1 MADYRALAQALDPY
15 AMDTGGI
22 TPDTIKALKT
32 VNKSPNLLGMIA
44 DIGRGGL
51 SNLESLVRGGV
62 AQFGGTPV
70 DTLNTIRTPY
80 PMEVMGDVNYAPDKQ
95 VYGGTKDILG
105 MMPKRVTQARPE
117 TAGMEELGTVMG
129 PGLAKGVAPAVK
141 GYASLLG
148 NEVNAGMTG
157 QPTRSIIGQITPK
170 PLQLDVYH
178 GTPHTLPPTER
189 NPLGEFDA
197 SKIGTGEGAQAY
209 GHGIYTAENPKVAI
223 EYKKALSTPEVVL
236 KDGTRITNPQTG
248 SPEDVAKAW
257 LEEAYLNGD
266 KTPFDTAI
274 KKVAMLRNSANS
286 PQQFDGA
293 LNVLNEWK
301 KSGASVDL
309 GGNLYKADLPD
320 EMIPKMLDWDKPIT
334 PMGNLQ
340 IKPVVK
346 DYNGPYGTG
355 EYGGYA
361 WHLGDIQIDKAFRT
375 PENAQKYAP
384 YGNQLIKELNAITGT
399 PTGHA
404 ELLQKAGIPGIKYL
418 DEGSR
423 RPGVTSMTQ
432 AQLDTRI
439 DILKKDID
447 SGLGNQDRMKQ
458 ILSAL
463 EAERASHS
471 NLTRNFVVFPGEEQ
485 NIKILERNA
494 EKTTK

>member
-170 PLQLDVYH
+170 PLQIV
-178 GTPHTLPPTER
+178 PT
-189 NPLGEFDA
+189 
-197 SKIGTGEGAQAY
+197 
-209 GHGIYTAENPKVAI
+209 
-223 EYKKALSTPEVVL
+223 
-236 KDGTRITNPQTG
+236 
-248 SPEDVAKAW
+248 DVAKRIDMPVNLPTSKEFVKAV
-257 LEEAYLNGD
+257 END
-266 KTPFDTAI
+266 P
-274 KKVAMLRNSANS
+274 SAQITSEGLLINLKRS
-286 PQQFDGA
+286 QNPQQSGLESVRTGVFYLPENQASNLKHYRGKTNYGGSEPIEGQTLYKNPLFVKGA
-293 LNVLNEWK
+293 TGGKAPEMAYAQLTDKAQLKELQDDVFK
-301 KSGASVDL
+301 AIHGPRDIKVDL
-309 GGNLYKADLPD
+309 VQQFLDKHAPDL
-320 EMIPKMLDWDKPIT
+320 
-334 PMGNLQ
+334 
-340 IKPVVK
+340 K
-346 DYNGPYGTG
+346 DYAHY
-355 EYGGYA
+355 
-361 WHLGDIQIDKAFRT
+361 IIDNSK
-375 PENAQKYAP
+375 Q
-384 YGNQLIKELNAITGT
+384 GNQLKYALQEAAVAHKVREAGHDAVLGYGKGRGDKGEFFSEVFDVRESHYPTPQGDYELMPQFENKIK
-399 PTGHA
+399 
-404 ELLQKAGIPGIKYL
+404 
-418 DEGSR
+418 
-423 RPGVTSMTQ
+423 
-432 AQLDTRI
+432 
-439 DILKKDID
+439 
-447 SGLGNQDRMKQ
+447 
-458 ILSAL
+458 
-463 EAERASHS
+463 
-471 NLTRNFVVFPGEEQ
+471 
-485 NIKILERNA
+485 
-494 EKTTK
+494 

>member
-22 TPDTIKALKT
+22 TPDTIKALQT
-32 VNKSPNLLGMIA
+32 INKSPNLLGMIA

-320 EMIPKMLDWDKPIT
+320 EMIPKMLDWDKPLSEQ
-334 PMGNLQ
+334 PKNVQEALAKYDPDMYHPSGN
-340 IKPVVK
+340 
-346 DYNGPYGTG
+346 DYS
-355 EYGGYA
+355 
-361 WHLGDIQIDKAFRT
+361 
-375 PENAQKYAP
+375 PEERGQWIYMRLANSTTQKNASKK
-384 YGNQLIKELNAITGT
+384 LTEM
-399 PTGHA
+399 
-404 ELLQKAGIPGIKYL
+404 GIPGIKYL

-423 RPGVTSMTQ
+423 QPGVASMTQ
-432 AQLDTRI
+432 AQLDARI
-439 DILKKDID
+439 STLKKDID

-458 ILSAL
+458 ILSSL
-463 EAERASHS
+463 EQERASHPK
-471 NLTRNFVVFPGEEQ
+471 LTHNFVVFPGEEQ

>member
-1 MADYRALAQALDPY
+1 MPDYRALAQALDPY

-178 GTPHTLPPTER
+178 GSPHRFPPTER

-197 SKIGTGEGAQAY
+197 SKIGTGEGAQSY
-209 GHGIYTAENPKVAI
+209 GYGIYTAENPSVAREYLI
-223 EYKKALSTPEVVL
+223 ENNWFDTSKATYKGKPIDYWYDKAQRDQDLAIRTNNKQLLEDSNVRLGYWENIMTHTPPEKVL
-236 KDGTRITNPQTG
+236 KTVSDPDYGWDKATEYAKSIELDKFKGIPQ
-248 SPEDVAKAW
+248 
-257 LEEAYLNGD
+257 
-266 KTPFDTAI
+266 
-274 KKVAMLRNSANS
+274 
-286 PQQFDGA
+286 
-293 LNVLNEWK
+293 
-301 KSGASVDL
+301 SGAF
-309 GGNLYKADLPD
+309 YKADLPD
-320 EMIPKMLDWDKPIT
+320 EKIAKMLDYDLPLHQQPPEVQAAVEKLIGLKVDKTKLNEFDDALLNALQTDNTIIPKQPT
-334 PMGNLQ
+334 NPMGYDLLRMLGKNDQEVARKLQ
-340 IKPVVK
+340 
-346 DYNGPYGTG
+346 
-355 EYGGYA
+355 E
-361 WHLGDIQIDKAFRT
+361 LGV
-375 PENAQKYAP
+375 
-384 YGNQLIKELNAITGT
+384 
-399 PTGHA
+399 
-404 ELLQKAGIPGIKYL
+404 PGVRYF
-418 DEGSR
+418 DAGSR
-423 RPGVTSMTQ
+423 DNMQG
-432 AQLDTRI
+432 
-439 DILKKDID
+439 
-447 SGLGNQDRMKQ
+447 
-458 ILSAL
+458 
-463 EAERASHS
+463 
-471 NLTRNFVVFPGEEQ
+471 TRNFVIFPNEEK
-485 NIKILERNA
+485 NVTILERQ
-494 EKTTK
+494 

>member
-1 MADYRALAQALDPY
+1 MPDYRALAQALDPY

-178 GTPHTLPPTER
+178 GTPHKLSSTET

-197 SKIGTGEGAQAY
+197 SKIGSGAGAQAY
-209 GHGIYTAENPKVAI
+209 GYGIYTSE
-223 EYKKALSTPEVVL
+223 
-236 KDGTRITNPQTG
+236 
-248 SPEDVAKAW
+248 
-257 LEEAYLNGD
+257 
-266 KTPFDTAI
+266 
-274 KKVAMLRNSANS
+274 S
-286 PQQFDGA
+286 PQFADYYAVKKGLPDLEGIASQNGIELSKDARVELMRQATRDSNGRPTKADNYIDPMGA
-293 LNVLNEWK
+293 VK
-301 KSGASVDL
+301 KLQNASIEARQLPADKL
-309 GGNLYKADLPD
+309 QNTIREFQDQNKAYLYKADLPD
-320 EMIPKMLDWDKPIT
+320 EKIPQMLDWET
-334 PMGNLQ
+334 P
-340 IKPVVK
+340 V
-346 DYNGPYGTG
+346 
-355 EYGGYA
+355 
-361 WHLGDIQIDKAFRT
+361 
-375 PENAQKYAP
+375 PEELRQR
-384 YGNQLIKELNAITGT
+384 ISEVMMKEFGSGATGT
-399 PTGHA
+399 SGEKLYKEIQA
-404 ELLQKAGIPGIKYL
+404 EYRRAGSDNPAKDASAFLQKQGVPGITYK
-418 DEGSR
+418 EI
-423 RPGVTSMTQ
+423 
-432 AQLDTRI
+432 DTR
-439 DILKKDID
+439 
-447 SGLGNQDRMKQ
+447 NYV
-458 ILSAL
+458 
-463 EAERASHS
+463 
-471 NLTRNFVVFPGEEQ
+471 TFPDEEK
-485 NIKILERNA
+485 NIKILERQDR
-494 EKTTK
+494 

>member
-1 MADYRALAQALDPY
+1 VADYRALAQALDPY

-22 TPDTIKALKT
+22 TPDTLKALKT
-32 VNKSPNLLGMIA
+32 INKSPNLLGMIA

-129 PGLAKGVAPAVK
+129 PGLAKGAAPMAK
-141 GYASLLG
+141 GYLSLLG
-148 NEVNAGMTG
+148 NEINAGMTG

-209 GHGIYTAENPKVAI
+209 GHGIYVAENPKVAI

-320 EMIPKMLDWDKPIT
+320 EMIPKMLDWDAPLSKQPNSIQNWLKDSMN
-334 PMGNLQ
+334 PYRSQLAAKDIGGN
-340 IKPVVK
+340 
-346 DYNGPYGTG
+346 
-355 EYGGYA
+355 E
-361 WHLGDIQIDKAFRT
+361 
-375 PENAQKYAP
+375 
-384 YGNQLIKELNAITGT
+384 
-399 PTGHA
+399 PTGSLIYNRLT
-404 ELLQKAGIPGIKYL
+404 ELMSEGKKSDVFTNAANFGAKNASQELADFGIAGIKYL

-423 RPGVTSMTQ
+423 KPGVTSMTQ

-463 EAERASHS
+463 EAERASHPK
-471 NLTRNFVVFPGEEQ
+471 LTHNFVVFPGEEQ